1 MDKLYYYFIQSGFSE
16 HEASI
21 ICDSFTGLSIK
32 KNNFFVEEGKISLH
46 LAFIESG
53 IFQYYVACLDGVN
66 RTTYVAH
73 ENNFLASLL
82 SFLNEIPSREYIK
95 AMTDAT
101 LYVIDK
107 KNLQQLLSE
116 IDNFKHF
123 YIRLLE
129 WQLVC
134 IDKSRLDLLLLSPE
148 QRYENIMRDEPHLLE
163 KIPLNYLASMLGIT
177 PRHLTRIRKK
187 V

>member
-1 MDKLYYYFIQSGFSE
+1 MDTLYYYFLQSGFSAN
-16 HEASI
+16 EATI
-21 ICDSFTGLSIK
+21 IRNKFTASTIK
-32 KNNFFVEEGKISLH
+32 KNDFFLEEGQISRQ
-46 LAFIESG
+46 LAFIETG
-53 IFQYYVACLDGVN
+53 TFQYYVITPDGVN

-101 LYVIDK
+101 INIIDK
-107 KNLQQLLSE
+107 KYLQQLLVEMDS
-116 IDNFKHF
+116 FKHF
-123 YIRLLE
+123 YIKLLE
-129 WQLVC
+129 WQIGC
-134 IDKSRLDLLLLSPE
+134 IDKGRLDLLLLSPE

-163 KIPLNYLASMLGIT
+163 KIPLNYLASILGIT

>member
-1 MDKLYYYFIQSGFSE
+1 MI
-16 HEASI
+16 
-21 ICDSFTGLSIK
+21 
-32 KNNFFVEEGKISLH
+32 FFLEEGKGSKH
-46 LAFIESG
+46 LAFIETG
-53 IFQYYVACLDGVN
+53 IFQYYVITPDGVN

-82 SFLNEIPSREYIK
+82 SFLNEVPSREYIK
-95 AMTDAT
+95 AMTDAVIH
-101 LYVIDK
+101 VIDK
-107 KNLQQLLSE
+107 KDLQQLLLEMDS
-116 IDNFKHF
+116 FKYF

-163 KIPLNYLASMLGIT
+163 KIPLNYLASILGIT

-187 V
+187 I